1 MLYDCGCH
9 ASPLPSVMHVT
20 SHVQNF
26 YFSRPYCQPVQHL
39 LSYIFFALLSLQISG
54 CYSIFQFSCFR
65 KSLENVNCLFLT
77 IISLHEF
84 VSFKMSSLLSSFVQ
98 SVLSIIL
105 LNHITVASQAISRLY
120 VDHPFFTLH
129 VTASLPFTL
138 PSKFSWWTQPFLNF
152 FPSSIQLGV

>member
-1 MLYDCGCH
+1 MTVDVMLLHC
-9 ASPLPSVMHVT
+9 
-20 SHVQNF
+20 
-26 YFSRPYCQPVQHL
+26 L
-39 LSYIFFALLSLQISG
+39 LSCMLLVMSKIFISLGHAASLFSICSLIFFFALLSLQISG

-138 PSKFSWWTQPFLNF
+138 PSKFS
-152 FPSSIQLGV
+152 